1 MRKPSIDIELL
12 DRKLYSLVSIGR
24 ESNPVRIAKIEKMR
38 SEVIR
43 YADMS
48 WEELPKVMKVL
59 SQQTYT
65 IVASQEIS
73 EITLCS
79 LLQKFDTILGKN
91 STEQMDAIQD
101 FDSIRMTIACLSY
114 YVVLVC
120 ENFDEEYLARL
131 FAQSFE
137 LYEELSESNLL
148 ELEKMGPGWRKRV
161 GGILPFSSIFQS
173 SI

>member
-1 MRKPSIDIELL
+1 MRKPSINIELL

-24 ESNPVRIAKIEKMR
+24 ESDPVRIARIEKMR
-38 SEVIR
+38 AEVLR
-43 YADMS
+43 YADMP

-79 LLQKFDTILGKN
+79 LLQKFDTILGKK
-91 STEQMDAIQD
+91 STEQMEAIQD

-120 ENFDEEYLARL
+120 ESFDEEYLARL

-148 ELEKMGPGWRKRV
+148 ELEKMGPGWMKRV
-161 GGILPFSSIFQS
+161 GGILPFAE
-173 SI
+173 

>member
-1 MRKPSIDIELL
+1 MIKPSIDIELL

-24 ESNPVRIAKIEKMR
+24 ESDPARIAKIEKMR
-38 SEVIR
+38 SEVLG
-43 YADMS
+43 YAGLP
-48 WEELPKVMKVL
+48 WEELPKVMRVL
-59 SQQTYT
+59 SQQSYT
-65 IVASQEIS
+65 IVASQAIS

-79 LLQKFDTILGKN
+79 LLQKFDTILGKK
-91 STEQMDAIQD
+91 SKEQMEAIQD

-120 ENFDEEYLARL
+120 ENFDEEYLVRL

-148 ELEKMGPGWRKRV
+148 ELEKMGPGWKNR
-161 GGILPFSSIFQS
+161 INCIMPFAE
-173 SI
+173 